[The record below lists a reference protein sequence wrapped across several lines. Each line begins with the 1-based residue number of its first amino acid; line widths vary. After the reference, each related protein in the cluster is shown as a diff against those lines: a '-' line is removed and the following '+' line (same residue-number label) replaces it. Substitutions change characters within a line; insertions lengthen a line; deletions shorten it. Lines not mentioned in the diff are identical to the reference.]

1 MYTAR
6 FARYIQHGSA
16 VLPICHHE
24 NDYGCLIT
32 SNPELNG
39 LTGIGKHSQP
49 DILTKMSLLTAS
61 SNSCWKHAQSFQH
74 HTILKRDSFV

>member
-1 MYTAR
+1 M
-6 FARYIQHGSA
+6 
-16 VLPICHHE
+16 

-39 LTGIGKHSQP
+39 LTGIGKHSRP

-61 SNSCWKHAQSFQH
+61 SNSFWKHAQPFQH
-74 HTILKRDSFV
+74 HLTSKHDSFVSSQADLGFELVGSHIFRLRG